1 MGRKAGKVVSLK
13 DWIGGMGKR
22 RTGGIKRKL
31 PCPNKT
37 QLVPSE
43 TRNKNQGKNLNPGLD
58 KAGLIVEWALPTLL
72 ILNDYDTLK
81 SPPYEG
87 GDLAGVCR

>member
-1 MGRKAGKVVSLK
+1 LGRKAGKVVSLK
-13 DWIGGMGKR
+13 DWIVGMGKR

-58 KAGLIVEWALPTLL
+58 KAGLI
-72 ILNDYDTLK
+72 
-81 SPPYEG
+81 EG
-87 GDLAGVCR
+87 WVRRARHERRRGHRAFRAP